1 MSENRIADHLCDF
14 KMKPLEK
21 AYLKD
26 RDYFVNQVA
35 SKDPIFVNLSSIN
48 LHWKGSLIASYGT
61 GKGISLD
68 LFYVDKQKYN
78 PMGLAPVKE
87 YLLKKDDTKRLCQ
100 GFIVECS
107 RVCETMEDWFKIIPP
122 LLCTNKEFPQ
132 FANKVYP
139 KEQATVFAKWSEFTA
154 DLYKDLLVRDM
165 E

>member
-48 LHWKGSLIASYGT
+48 LHWKGSLIAFYGT

-87 YLLKKDDTKRLCQ
+87 YLLKEDDTKRLCQ
-100 GFIVECS
+100 GFIIECA
-107 RVCETMEDWFKIIPP
+107 RVCESMEDWFKIIPP
-122 LLCTNKEFPQ
+122 LLCTDRVFPK
-132 FANKVYP
+132 FANNVSLVDKA
-139 KEQATVFAKWSEFTA
+139 QVFAKWSDFTA